1 MSAKT
6 ILVRTAAV
14 LAAAA
19 MMAASGGLAWAAADD
34 YAIRDLVP
42 AGVTVAG
49 VELGGLSHTETRE
62 AIERAVVE
70 PMLAPVTVR
79 AAGMSFR
86 IDPAEFLHADVETAV
101 EDAYEPVR
109 LSTIA
114 DRIYRRLLE
123 EPVRVELEPVIVVD
137 ESALADRVAGMAVAI
152 DQPSVDA
159 TVGINKGVV
168 EIGPSAEGRRLDQE
182 ASVTLLA
189 RALLSADNEVDLPV
203 LPVIPEV
210 AEEDLGQWI
219 VIRRAS
225 RTLELWEDTR
235 LDRTYP
241 IAIGAEG
248 YATPRGEW
256 EITLKRYMPT
266 WVNPGS
272 DWAKTMPAKI
282 GPGPDNPLGTRALNL
297 NAPGIRIHGTPN
309 EASIGTAASHGCIR
323 MKRVDIEGLYELVD
337 VGTPVFVV
345 EQ

>member
-6 ILVRTAAV
+6 ILLRTAAV

-19 MMAASGGLAWAAADD
+19 MLAASAGLALAAADD
-34 YAIRDLVP
+34 YAMRDRVP
-42 AGVTVAG
+42 AGVTVSG
-49 VELGGLSHTETRE
+49 VQLGGLSPSEAHE
-62 AIERAVVE
+62 AIERTVVD
-70 PMLAPVTVR
+70 PLLATVTVR

-86 IDPAEFLHADVETAV
+86 IDAAEFLHADVEAAV
-101 EDAYEPVR
+101 EEAYEPVR
-109 LSTIA
+109 SSTLA

-123 EPVRVELEPVIVVD
+123 EPVHVEVEPVIVVD

-159 TVGINKGVV
+159 SVGITDGSVV
-168 EIGPSAEGRRLDQE
+168 IGPSAEGRQLDRG
-182 ASVTLLA
+182 ASVTLIA
-189 RALLSADNEVDLPV
+189 RALLSGDTVVDLPV

-210 AEEDLGQWI
+210 AEDDLGQWI

-225 RTLELWEDTR
+225 RTLELWDDTR

-323 MKRVDIEGLYELVD
+323 MKRADIEGLYELVD

-345 EQ
+345 ER